1 MDIKTYKLTVD
12 PRILELLGPNLYTNI
27 YYVLAELI
35 ANAYDADASNVYVI
49 ANDDNITVE
58 DDGNGMSYENG
69 DITKFLNVA
78 GISRT
83 NDEDAVSKTLQRH
96 KMGRKGVGKLAALS
110 VSEEVDVLTI
120 NNGEKSGFVMSRHPK
135 GEMLDAIPEDQIQ
148 LSKVEGNG
156 TAIVMKRPQYRL
168 HKTLSVVKRNL
179 IKIFPLVSEDFAIH
193 IIRDGKEEIID
204 KIDDSY
210 ASQLCSIITL
220 GEDFAHLAELVPN
233 QFPNIRDSLVS
244 VRPEYSEPITMI
256 NNNGDEKE
264 YHLKIKGW
272 IGTYETTKGR
282 KTDILDFPDNF
293 ISLYANKK
301 MGEFNILPRV
311 GQNKMNE
318 SYVVGQLHV
327 DLFELS
333 ELPDMALSNRQGYKT
348 DDERYIVVEKYVR
361 ETLLSD
367 ILSMRTKFTDEKNK
381 DKKKKAQKNLENEES
396 KFKEAVI
403 SFKSTTTTKAAEE
416 INKLA
421 PDVRVED
428 IERIVNAAIE
438 NNIPSLGIKPAL
450 DSHKKKIL
458 ISHTGADSPLAD
470 VIFKMLTYNN
480 VPIEDIIYTSSEE
493 EECRI
498 PEGTAL
504 YDNIRK
510 FFVDSYSDKKMYVV
524 FVTSENTKKAWGAM
538 VEIGASWITQIDNK
552 IFNISPFRPEHPL
565 NDEHMWHTTNRN
577 EDTQFISMSKLNADV
592 FCVKIE
598 DICDKLGYAK
608 RTRLENKTMLASLI
622 AVEA

>member
-35 ANAYDADASNVYVI
+35 ANAYDADASNVYII

-69 DITKFLNVA
+69 DIAKFLNVA

-83 NDEDAVSKTLQRH
+83 NDEDAVSKTLKRH

-110 VSEEVDVLTI
+110 VSEEVEVLTI

-135 GEMLDAIPEDQIQ
+135 GEMLDAIPEDKIQ
-148 LSKVEGNG
+148 LSMVEGNG

-168 HKTLSVVKRNL
+168 HKTLSVVKKNL

-204 KIDDSY
+204 RIDDSY

-220 GEDFAHLAELVPN
+220 GDDFAYLADLVPN
-233 QFPNIRDSLVS
+233 QFPNIRDSVVS
-244 VRPEYSEPITMI
+244 VRPEYSEPITMT
-256 NNNGDEKE
+256 NNNGEEKE
-264 YHLKIKGW
+264 YHLKITGW

-301 MGEFNILPRV
+301 MGEFNVLPRV

-318 SYVVGQLHV
+318 SYVVGQLHI

-348 DDERYIVVEKYVR
+348 DDDRYIVVEKYVR

-421 PDVRVED
+421 PDVSVED
-428 IERIVNAAIE
+428 IEKIVNAAIE
-438 NNIPSLGIKPAL
+438 SNIPSLGIKPTV

-458 ISHTGADSPLAD
+458 ISHTGLDSPLAEI
-470 VIFKMLTYNN
+470 IFKMLVYNN

-498 PEGTAL
+498 PEGTAI
-504 YDNIRK
+504 YDYLKK

-524 FVTSENTKKAWGAM
+524 FVTSENTKNAWGAM

-552 IFNISPFRPEHPL
+552 IFNIPPFRPEHPL

-577 EDTQFISMSKLNADV
+577 KDTQFMSMTKLNADV

-598 DICDKLGYAK
+598 DICDRLGYEK
-608 RTRLENKTMLASLI
+608 KTRAENKTMLASLI
-622 AVEA
+622 AIE

>member
-35 ANAYDADASNVYVI
+35 ANAYDADASNVYII

-69 DITKFLNVA
+69 DIAKFLNVA

-83 NDEDAVSKTLQRH
+83 NDEDAVSKTLKRH

-110 VSEEVDVLTI
+110 VSEEVEVLTI

-135 GEMLDAIPEDQIQ
+135 GEMLDAIPEDKIQ
-148 LSKVEGNG
+148 LSMVEGNG

-168 HKTLSVVKRNL
+168 HKTLSVVKKNL

-204 KIDDSY
+204 RIDDSY

-220 GEDFAHLAELVPN
+220 GDDFAYLADLVPN
-233 QFPNIRDSLVS
+233 QFPNIRDSVVS
-244 VRPEYSEPITMI
+244 VRPEYSEPITMT
-256 NNNGDEKE
+256 NNNGEEKE
-264 YHLKIKGW
+264 YHLKITGW

-348 DDERYIVVEKYVR
+348 DDDRYIVVEKYVR

-381 DKKKKAQKNLENEES
+381 DKKKKIGIKNLKRNY
-396 KFKEAVI
+396 
-403 SFKSTTTTKAAEE
+403 
-416 INKLA
+416 INMLM
-421 PDVRVED
+421 
-428 IERIVNAAIE
+428 I
-438 NNIPSLGIKPAL
+438 
-450 DSHKKKIL
+450 IL
-458 ISHTGADSPLAD
+458 
-470 VIFKMLTYNN
+470 
-480 VPIEDIIYTSSEE
+480 
-493 EECRI
+493 
-498 PEGTAL
+498 
-504 YDNIRK
+504 
-510 FFVDSYSDKKMYVV
+510 
-524 FVTSENTKKAWGAM
+524 
-538 VEIGASWITQIDNK
+538 
-552 IFNISPFRPEHPL
+552 
-565 NDEHMWHTTNRN
+565 
-577 EDTQFISMSKLNADV
+577 
-592 FCVKIE
+592 
-598 DICDKLGYAK
+598 
-608 RTRLENKTMLASLI
+608 KT
-622 AVEA
+622 